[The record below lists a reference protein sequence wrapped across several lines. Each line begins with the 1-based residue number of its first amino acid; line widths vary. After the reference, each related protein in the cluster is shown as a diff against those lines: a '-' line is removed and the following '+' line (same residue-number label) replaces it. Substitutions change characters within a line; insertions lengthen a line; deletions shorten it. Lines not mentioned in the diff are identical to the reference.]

1 MLTYHQVMTADLSY
15 LETAAGQWKEA
26 AKQFSEAQKVYRRDV
41 QSVGTD
47 GSWHG
52 QANFVAKDTMDVT
65 DGQFTA
71 AQKEAKAVASLLT
84 DAHHQFVE
92 LRGKV
97 KSAVADAVKAG
108 MKVSDAGIA
117 SYDFSKA
124 SETEANAAR
133 HDPDLHRIEQSWTEH
148 IAAAVKAVDD
158 ADQGVKL
165 ALKAAVQDPNP
176 IDGVVNGFNGEAEGD
191 IEKVEAKE
199 AQELATKLNSGDK
212 LSGKEMAE
220 FQRLFRDNEH
230 DKAFSQ
236 TFLAGMGPK
245 GVIELNNKF
254 HSLGK
259 GDDKKDFTA
268 LQEGVATSIATATKS
283 PSDPFYKKWREGLRK
298 VGDENFDKKLNPL
311 TGYQSFADLMTHGKN
326 YGKQFLTDVADDII
340 AVEQKDDFGT
350 GRWKQL
356 NAGHRDYTGDPLDT
370 LLGIMGKQPDVATSY
385 LDPGADGGNERLKY
399 LLQDRDWPV
408 WETAT
413 GYGSASQDDPANRL
427 GLGAALE
434 AAATGNVPG
443 TEHPLGGH
451 TEAEARVMHD
461 TIKLLNKDWK
471 GDEMPSNLRSSLGHM
486 LMDYTA
492 DTHEILSRTNEN
504 YKVNADGDGVWKDD
518 GTVRMA
524 VSPEELSRIMRGV
537 SEDPA
542 AYAGMYTAER
552 QYAAQTLAG
561 TDFKHPNDRTAAIN
575 AASSAFGFYDGVSS
589 DIAFDKRD
597 KAVQWASDVRTA
609 AFTIPAVAFNFVPSS
624 PAAVPVLGNVVQSI
638 LYVGMYEWGKDQVAQ
653 ASHSAMLDNMK
664 TFDVGQRQVD
674 ALVVGWSKEHGEDA
688 DSGLTRT
695 LVGSGQERHDSAR
708 REALQALGRPG
719 F

>member
-1 MLTYHQVMTADLSY
+1 MTADLSY

>member
-1 MLTYHQVMTADLSY
+1 MTVDLSY
-15 LETAAGQWKEA
+15 LATAAKQWTEA
-26 AKQFSEAQKVYRRDV
+26 AKQFSDV
-41 QSVGTD
+41 QKLYQERVKSVGTD
-47 GSWHG
+47 GSWTG
-52 QANFVAKDTMDVT
+52 QANLVSQIGMDVT
-65 DGQFTA
+65 DEQFTA
-71 AQKEAKAVASLLT
+71 AQTEAKAMASILR
-84 DAHHQFVE
+84 DAHSQFVE

-117 SYDFSKA
+117 SYDFSKL
-124 SETEANAAR
+124 SEKEAFTMR
-133 HDPDLHRIEQSWTEH
+133 HDPGLRTTEQSWTEY

-165 ALKAAVQDPNP
+165 ALKAAVRDPDP
-176 IDGVVNGFNGEAEGD
+176 LDGAVNGFNDKAEGD

-199 AQELATKLNSGDK
+199 AEDLATKLNSGDK

-220 FQRLFRDNEH
+220 FRRLFRDNEH

-236 TFLAGMGPK
+236 TFLAGLGPK
-245 GVIELNNKF
+245 GVIQLNNKF

-268 LQEGVATSIATATKS
+268 LQTGVATSIATATKS
-283 PSDPFYKKWREGLRK
+283 PSDPFYQKWREGLRK
-298 VGDENFDKKLNPL
+298 VGDENFGKKTNPL
-311 TGYQSFADLMTHGKN
+311 TGYQSFVDLMTHGKS
-326 YGKQFLTDVADDII
+326 YGKQFLTDVGDDII
-340 AVEQKDDFGT
+340 TLEKKDDFGT
-350 GRWKQL
+350 SRWTQWG
-356 NAGHRDYTGDPLDT
+356 AGHKDYRGDPLDT

-399 LLQDRDWPV
+399 LLQDRDWPT
-408 WETAT
+408 WDTTAGGPVT
-413 GYGSASQDDPANRL
+413 VPGGNVFSMDDPLNRL

-434 AAATGNVPG
+434 AAATGSVPG
-443 TEHPLGGH
+443 TEHLLGGH

-461 TIKLLNKDWK
+461 TITLLNKDWK
-471 GDEMPSNLRSSLGHM
+471 GDEMPANLRSSLGHM
-486 LMDYTA
+486 LVDYTS

-504 YKVNADGDGVWKDD
+504 YKVNADGSGVWNDD

-542 AYAGMYTAER
+542 AYAGMYDAER

-561 TDFKHPNDRTAAIN
+561 TDFNHPNDRTAAIN
-575 AASSAFGFYDGVSS
+575 AASSTFGFYDGVSS

-609 AFTIPAVAFNFVPSS
+609 AFTVPAVAFNFVPSS

-653 ASHSAMLDNMK
+653 AGQTAMLENMK

>member
-1 MLTYHQVMTADLSY
+1 MTADLSY
-15 LETAAGQWKEA
+15 LENAAEQWKEA
-26 AKQFSEAQKVYRRDV
+26 AKKFSDVQKVYQERV
-41 QSVGTD
+41 KSVGED
-47 GSWHG
+47 GSWTG
-52 QANFVAKDTMDVT
+52 DANLVAVDSMDIT
-65 DGQFTA
+65 DKQFTA
-71 AQKEAKAVASLLT
+71 AQTEAKAIASLLT
-84 DAHHQFVE
+84 DAHRQFVE

-97 KSAVADAVKAG
+97 KSAVAEAVKAG
-108 MKVSDAGIA
+108 MMVSDAGIA

-124 SETEANAAR
+124 TESTANAAR
-133 HDPDLHRIEQSWTEH
+133 HDPDLHRTEQSWTEH

-165 ALKAAVQDPNP
+165 ALKEAVRDTNP
-176 IDGVVNGFNGEAEGD
+176 FDGAVNGFNGEAEGD
-191 IEKVEAKE
+191 IEKVEAKA
-199 AQELATKLNSGDK
+199 AQDLATRLNSGDR
-212 LSGKEMAE
+212 LSGKELAK

-236 TFLAGMGPK
+236 TFLDGLGPK
-245 GVIELNNKF
+245 GVIQLNNKF

-259 GDDKKDFTA
+259 GEDKKEFTA
-268 LQEGVATSIATATKS
+268 LQTGVATSIATATRTA
-283 PSDPFYKKWREGLRK
+283 SDPFYTKWREGLRK
-298 VGDENFDKKLNPL
+298 VGDENFDKELNPL
-311 TGYQSFADLMTHGKN
+311 TGYQSFVDLMTHGEN
-326 YGKQFLTDVADDII
+326 YGKQFLTDVGDDII

-356 NAGHRDYTGDPLDT
+356 NAGHRDFTGDPLDT
-370 LLGIMGKQPDVATSY
+370 LLGIMGGQPDVATSF
-385 LDPGADGGNERLKY
+385 LDPGADGRNERLKY
-399 LLQDRDWPV
+399 LLQDRDWPS

-413 GYGSASQDDPANRL
+413 GYGSLSQDAPGNRL

-434 AAATGNVPG
+434 AAATGAVPG

-451 TEAEARVMHD
+451 TEGEARVMHD
-461 TIKLLNKDWK
+461 TIKLLNKDWH
-471 GDEMPSNLRSSLGHM
+471 GDEMPANLRSSLGHM
-486 LMDYTA
+486 LMDYTS

-504 YKVNADGDGVWKDD
+504 YKVNADGDGVWNDG

-542 AYAGMYTAER
+542 AYAGMYAAER

-575 AASSAFGFYDGVSS
+575 AASSTFGFYDGVSS
-589 DIAFDKRD
+589 DILFDKRD

-609 AFTIPAVAFNFVPSS
+609 AFIVPGFALNFVPST
-624 PAAVPVLGNVVQSI
+624 PAAVPVLGDAAQSI
-638 LYVGMYEWGKDQVAQ
+638 LYAGMYEWGKDHVAQ
-653 ASHSAMLDNMK
+653 AGASAAQDNMK
-664 TFDVGQRQVD
+664 AFDVGQRQVD
-674 ALVVGWSKEHGEDA
+674 ALVVGWSKEHGEAA

>member
-1 MLTYHQVMTADLSY
+1 MTADLSY

-26 AKQFSEAQKVYRRDV
+26 AKKFSDAQKVYRESV
-41 QSVGTD
+41 KSVGVD
-47 GSWHG
+47 GSWTG
-52 QANFVAKDTMDVT
+52 QANFVAKDSMDVT

-124 SETEANAAR
+124 SEAEANVAR
-133 HDPDLHRIEQSWTEH
+133 HDPDLRRIEQSWTEH

-176 IDGVVNGFNGEAEGD
+176 VDGAVNGFNGQAEGD

-212 LSGKEMAE
+212 LSDKEMAE

-230 DKAFSQ
+230 NKAFSQ
-236 TFLAGMGPK
+236 TFLDGLGPK
-245 GVIELNNKF
+245 GTIQLNNRF

-259 GDDKKDFTA
+259 GGDKKDFTT

-298 VGDENFDKKLNPL
+298 VGDENFGKKTNPL
-311 TGYQSFADLMTHGKN
+311 TGYQSFLDLMTHGKN
-326 YGKQFLTDVADDII
+326 YGKQFLTDVGDDII
-340 AVEQKDDFGT
+340 ATEKKDDFGT
-350 GRWKQL
+350 SRWTQWG
-356 NAGHRDYTGDPLDT
+356 AGHKDFTGDPLDT

-385 LDPGADGGNERLKY
+385 LDPGADGKNERLKY
-399 LLQDRDWPV
+399 LLQDRDWPS
-408 WETAT
+408 WDTAT
-413 GYGSASQDDPANRL
+413 GQGTYSMDDPANRL

-461 TIKLLNKDWK
+461 SIKLVNKDWR
-471 GDEMPSNLRSSLGHM
+471 GDEMPANLRSSLGHM

-492 DTHEILSRTNEN
+492 DTHEILSRTNED
-504 YKVNADGDGVWKDD
+504 YKVNADGGGVWNDD

-542 AYAGMYTAER
+542 AYAGMYAAER

-575 AASSAFGFYDGVSS
+575 AASSTFGFYDGVSS

-609 AFTIPAVAFNFVPSS
+609 AFTIPAVAFNFVPST

-653 ASHSAMLDNMK
+653 ASQSAMLENMK

-674 ALVVGWSKEHGEDA
+674 SLVVGWSKEHGEDA

>member
-1 MLTYHQVMTADLSY
+1 MTADLSY

-26 AKQFSEAQKVYRRDV
+26 AKQFSEAQKVYRKDV
-41 QSVGTD
+41 KSVGTD

-52 QANFVAKDTMDVT
+52 QANFVATDTMEVT

-71 AQKEAKAVASLLT
+71 AQKEAKAIASLLT

-117 SYDFSKA
+117 SYDYSKA
-124 SETEANAAR
+124 SEAAANSAR
-133 HDPDLHRIEQSWTEH
+133 RDPDLHRTEQSWTEH

-176 IDGVVNGFNGEAEGD
+176 LDGAVNGFNGAAEGD

-199 AQELATKLNSGDK
+199 AKELATKLNSGDK

-259 GDDKKDFTA
+259 GDDKKDFIA

-298 VGDENFDKKLNPL
+298 VGDENFAEKLNPL

-340 AVEQKDDFGT
+340 AVERKDDFGT

-356 NAGHRDYTGDPLDT
+356 NAGHGDYTGDPLDT
-370 LLGIMGKQPDVATSY
+370 VLGIMGKQPDVATSY

-399 LLQDRDWPV
+399 LLQGRDWPV

-413 GYGSASQDDPANRL
+413 GYGSATRDDPANRL

-471 GDEMPSNLRSSLGHM
+471 GDEMPANLRSSLGHM

-542 AYAGMYTAER
+542 AYAGMYAAER

-609 AFTIPAVAFNFVPSS
+609 AFTVPAVAFNFVPSS

-653 ASHSAMLDNMK
+653 AGQVAMLENMK

-674 ALVVGWSKEHGEDA
+674 ALVVGWGKEHGEDA